1 MLKDC
6 EFTQWGDRRSG
17 AGQGTWQEAYLG
29 PSVWVNHSSVWA
41 PDPNPSRLGTHR
53 EGVAAGFRGG
63 MS

>member
-1 MLKDC
+1 MLKVC
-6 EFTQWGDRRSG
+6 EFTQWGERRSG